1 LSRVTVTAL
10 LCLVGLGAS
19 SRLAAQ
25 GGLVGRAF
33 NADLEFYSGGIS
45 GQTLGTAYRSIGR
58 GDYGARFNFGILKA
72 LTFSVGYLYSNQI
85 RTLTTPTFQGAAQ
98 LRSVNLNSF
107 YGNGDFN
114 LIRLPRATFYLSPGA
129 GISRYA
135 GRSFNW
141 ITSTSGSST
150 SYPIEGTTAPT
161 ANLGMGVKVMASK
174 RVGLSLDARDF
185 LSRGGSLPQ
194 ASGTGPCPG
203 PTPNCI
209 SGLFKVPAQNSL
221 IFTLGLVFKLL

>member
-1 LSRVTVTAL
+1 
-10 LCLVGLGAS
+10 
-19 SRLAAQ
+19 
-25 GGLVGRAF
+25 
-33 NADLEFYSGGIS
+33 
-45 GQTLGTAYRSIGR
+45 
-58 GDYGARFNFGILKA
+58 
-72 LTFSVGYLYSNQI
+72 
-85 RTLTTPTFQGAAQ
+85 

-114 LIRLPRATFYLSPGA
+114 LFRLPRATFYLSPGV
-129 GISRYA
+129 GISSYA
-135 GRSFNW
+135 GRTFHW
-141 ITSTSGSST
+141 ISIADGSST
-150 SYPIEGTTAPT
+150 SYPVQGTTAPT

-194 ASGTGPCPG
+194 ASGTAPCPG

-221 IFTLGLVFKLL
+221 VFSLGLVFKVL